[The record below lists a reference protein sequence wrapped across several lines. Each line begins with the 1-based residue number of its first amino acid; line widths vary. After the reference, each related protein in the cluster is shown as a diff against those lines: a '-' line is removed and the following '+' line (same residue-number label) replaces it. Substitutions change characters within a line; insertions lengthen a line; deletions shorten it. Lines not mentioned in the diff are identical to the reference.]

1 LAAARKNKHAIAN
14 NDDDVIQGA
23 RDCFPGAF
31 FCFEHEINTLVEKS
45 GIGCLTG
52 RIRWGYTPASQR

>member
-1 LAAARKNKHAIAN
+1 LAAARKNKKVIAN
-14 NDDDVIQGA
+14 NDGNVIQGA

-31 FCFEHEINTLVEKS
+31 FCFGHEINTLVEKS